1 MEFPKSLRSNVGK
14 IKWNVLVE
22 KEVQVQCCSK
32 ATREG
37 WRRWSSAQPR
47 ISVLPFWGVWEEG
60 AALALQA
67 QRWGLAPGA
76 WIWQTSVFSLS
87 VSWQTSLLTS
97 CLFSVLTESWWVKP
111 SQCETPL
118 RALLWQHWKEGR
130 NTAGQS
136 LSHGCCLLWSRF
148 GLKCWLPAGGDFTQ
162 DGLWAWGSG
171 QDLLFVSSLNDQ
183 AGVSASHLLL
193 CQIPHWITLSP
204 VLTFR
209 RSFFWHKCQEMLLEM
224 KILINIVQDL
234 NCNFSLLGSS
244 YLGSLHLVLRH
255 CASPSPSHQ
264 YLWKCF

>member
-1 MEFPKSLRSNVGK
+1 MKCTRGKGSASAVLQQSHQRGMEEVEFGSAPHFCAPFLGGVGGRGCPCPPGTALGAGSRCLDLANLSFQF
-14 IKWNVLVE
+14 ISELTDIPSHFLF
-22 KEVQVQCCSK
+22 VQCAHS
-32 ATREG
+32 
-37 WRRWSSAQPR
+37 
-47 ISVLPFWGVWEEG
+47 
-60 AALALQA
+60 
-67 QRWGLAPGA
+67 
-76 WIWQTSVFSLS
+76 
-87 VSWQTSLLTS
+87 
-97 CLFSVLTESWWVKP
+97 SWWVKP

-162 DGLWAWGSG
+162 DGLWAWGSD